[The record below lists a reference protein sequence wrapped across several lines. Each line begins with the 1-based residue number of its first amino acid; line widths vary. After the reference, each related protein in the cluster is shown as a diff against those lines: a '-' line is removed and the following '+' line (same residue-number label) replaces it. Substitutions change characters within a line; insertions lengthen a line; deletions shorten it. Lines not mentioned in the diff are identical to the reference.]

1 MSIKLGMVGGGVM
14 GEALLSRLVAQQ
26 LYHPDDILVSE
37 PQAHRRD
44 VLVQKYGIQVT
55 SDNRAAAA
63 ASEILLLAIKPQM
76 FDVVAK
82 ELAEDDGGRR
92 LAGEPLPV
100 VVSILAG
107 VSISQLELAFGG
119 QPVIRAM
126 PNTPATVG
134 SGITAIASGKAVT
147 QSHIEQARAI
157 FQAVGEVVE
166 VPESLMD
173 AVTGLS
179 GSGPAY
185 VAIMIEA
192 LADGG
197 VAAGLPRAI
206 ASKLALSTVLGT
218 AQLLHKSEMH
228 PAQLKDQVTSP
239 GGTTIAGITQLER
252 AGFRSALIEA
262 VQAASQRS
270 QQLGH

>member
-14 GEALLSRLVAQQ
+14 GEALLSRLINQQ
-26 LYHPDDILVSE
+26 LYHPEQILVSDPVSARCAALAE
-37 PQAHRRD
+37 Q
-44 VLVQKYGIQVT
+44 YGVQVT
-55 SDNRAAAA
+55 SDNQAAAA
-63 ASEILLLAIKPQM
+63 AADVLLLAIKPQV
-76 FDVVAK
+76 FEDVAANIAVDESYSEA
-82 ELAEDDGGRR
+82 
-92 LAGEPLPV
+92 PLPV
-100 VVSILAG
+100 VISILAG
-107 VSISQLELAFGG
+107 VSLSKLQAAFGR

-134 SGITAIASGKAVT
+134 AGMTALAAGQGVT
-147 QSHIEQARAI
+147 LQQMAQARAI
-157 FQAVGEVVE
+157 FEAVGEVVE

-185 VAIMIEA
+185 VAMMIEA

-206 ASKLALSTVLGT
+206 ASQLALSTVLGT
-218 AQLLHKSEMH
+218 AQLLQKSELH
-228 PAQLKDQVTSP
+228 PAVLKDRVTSP
-239 GGTTIAGITQLER
+239 GGTTIAGVAQLER

-262 VQAASQRS
+262 VQAAARRS
-270 QQLGH
+270 GELGK

>member
-82 ELAEDDGGRR
+82 ELAEDDGERR

>member
-14 GEALLSRLVAQQ
+14 GEALLSRLVAQK

-82 ELAEDDGGRR
+82 ELAEDDGRRR

-119 QPVIRAM
+119 EPVIRAM

>member
-1 MSIKLGMVGGGVM
+1 MAIKLGIVGGGVM
-14 GEALLSRLVAQQ
+14 GEALLSRLIARE
-26 LYHPDDILVSE
+26 LYLPENVLVSE
-37 PQAHRRD
+37 PQAQRRD
-44 VLVQKYGIQVT
+44 FLAQEYGVEVT

-63 ASEILLLAIKPQM
+63 ASDVLLLAIKPQV
-76 FDVVAK
+76 FEAIAIK
-82 ELAEDDGGRR
+82 LAQGDGDRTR
-92 LAGEPLPV
+92 SSQPLPV

-107 VSISQLELAFGG
+107 VSLSKLEAAFGH

-126 PNTPATVG
+126 PNTPATIG
-134 SGITAIASGKAVT
+134 AGITAIAPGKTVT
-147 QSHIEQARAI
+147 PSQREQAIAI

-185 VAIMIEA
+185 VAMMIEA

-206 ASKLALSTVLGT
+206 ASQLALSTVLGT
-218 AQLLHKSEMH
+218 AQLLQETQLH
-228 PAQLKDQVTSP
+228 PAQLKDRVTSP
-239 GGTTIAGITQLER
+239 GGTTIAGMRELER

-262 VQAASQRS
+262 VLAAKERS
-270 QQLGH
+270 QQLGQ

>member
-1 MSIKLGMVGGGVM
+1 MSIKLGVIGGGVM
-14 GEALLSRLVAQQ
+14 GEALLSRLLAQE
-26 LYHPDDILVSE
+26 LYRSDEVLVSE
-37 PQAHRRD
+37 PQAKRREF
-44 VLVQKYGIQVT
+44 LVQEYGVQVT

-63 ASEILLLAIKPQM
+63 ASDVLLLAIKPQI
-76 FDVVAK
+76 FEAVTRDLSVGNGKVSQR
-82 ELAEDDGGRR
+82 E
-92 LAGEPLPV
+92 EPQPV

-107 VSISQLELAFGG
+107 VSLSQLEAGFGG

-134 SGITAIASGKAVT
+134 SGITAIASGKTVT
-147 QSHIEQARAI
+147 PHHIEQATAI

-218 AQLLHKSEMH
+218 AQLLQKSELH
-228 PAQLKDQVTSP
+228 PAELKDRVTSP
-239 GGTTIAGITQLER
+239 GGTTIAGVSQLER

-262 VQAASQRS
+262 VLAAKTRS
-270 QQLGH
+270 VELGQ

>member
-1 MSIKLGMVGGGVM
+1 M
-14 GEALLSRLVAQQ
+14 GEALLSRLLAQE
-26 LYHPDDILVSE
+26 LYRSDEVLVSE
-37 PQAHRRD
+37 PQAKRREF
-44 VLVQKYGIQVT
+44 LVQEYGVQVT
-55 SDNRAAAA
+55 SDNRATVA
-63 ASEILLLAIKPQM
+63 ASDVLLLAIKPQI
-76 FDVVAK
+76 FEAVTTELLEGNAK
-82 ELAEDDGGRR
+82 VSQRQESQ
-92 LAGEPLPV
+92 PV

-107 VSISQLELAFGG
+107 VSLSQLEAAFGT

-134 SGITAIASGKAVT
+134 AGITAITSGKTVT
-147 QSHIEQARAI
+147 PHHVEQVTAI

-218 AQLLHKSEMH
+218 AQLLQQSELH
-228 PAQLKDQVTSP
+228 PAELKDRVTSP
-239 GGTTIAGITQLER
+239 GGTTIAGVSQLER

-262 VQAASQRS
+262 VLAAKARS
-270 QQLGH
+270 VQLGQ

>member
-1 MSIKLGMVGGGVM
+1 M

-26 LYHPDDILVSE
+26 LYHPDNILVSE
-37 PQAHRRD
+37 PQAHRREI
-44 VLVQKYGIQVT
+44 LVQKYGTRVT

-63 ASEILLLAIKPQM
+63 ASDVLLLAIKPQV
-76 FDVVAK
+76 FETIAT
-82 ELAEDDGGRR
+82 ELTTGNRESRQVQES
-92 LAGEPLPV
+92 LPL

-107 VSISQLELAFGG
+107 VSLSKLEAVFGC

-134 SGITAIASGKAVT
+134 AGITAIAPGKAVT
-147 QSHIEQARAI
+147 ENHKLQATEI

-166 VPESLMD
+166 VPEYLMD

-218 AQLLHKSEMH
+218 TQLLQQTALH

-239 GGTTIAGITQLER
+239 GGTTIAGIAALER
-252 AGFRSALIEA
+252 AGFRSALIQA
-262 VQAASQRS
+262 VLAAKERS
-270 QQLGH
+270 QELGD